1 MSLILN
7 FSDANMLI
15 EAVSFSSA
23 GKVQP
28 FLVSVSSNAS
38 LVLDIH
44 CHLKKEEVYGYLAG
58 TWDLN
63 SHSEYIFSYLLPDHR
78 NVLTRYGWD
87 FRDKT
92 MLNSMIVIK
101 IFSLINSSITK

>member
-1 MSLILN
+1 
-7 FSDANMLI
+7 MLI

-28 FLVSVSSNAS
+28 FLVSVSSNAL

-44 CHLKKEEVYGYLAG
+44 CHLKKEELYGYVAG

-63 SHSEYIFSYLLPDHR
+63 NHSKYKYNKKNPLFNGFILH
-78 NVLTRYGWD
+78 
-87 FRDKT
+87 
-92 MLNSMIVIK
+92 
-101 IFSLINSSITK
+101 

>member
-1 MSLILN
+1 MSIILN

-63 SHSEYIFSYLLPDHR
+63 SHSEYLHFCIPVSQWVVMLL
-78 NVLTRYGWD
+78 
-87 FRDKT
+87 
-92 MLNSMIVIK
+92 
-101 IFSLINSSITK
+101 

>member
-1 MSLILN
+1 
-7 FSDANMLI
+7 MLI
-15 EAVSFSSA
+15 EAVSFSSV

-28 FLVSVSSNAS
+28 FLVSVTSNAC

-63 SHSEYIFSYLLPDHR
+63 SHSKFFF
-78 NVLTRYGWD
+78 
-87 FRDKT
+87 FRK
-92 MLNSMIVIK
+92 LAFLK
-101 IFSLINSSITK
+101 IFNLFI

>member
-1 MSLILN
+1 MQDFVS
-7 FSDANMLI
+7 SDANMLT
-15 EAVSFSSA
+15 EAVSFSSV

-28 FLVSVSSNAS
+28 FLVSVSSNAC

-63 SHSEYIFSYLLPDHR
+63 NHSKYCF
-78 NVLTRYGWD
+78 
-87 FRDKT
+87 
-92 MLNSMIVIK
+92 
-101 IFSLINSSITK
+101 

>member
-1 MSLILN
+1 
-7 FSDANMLI
+7 MLI

-28 FLVSVSSNAS
+28 FLVSVSSNAL

-44 CHLKKEEVYGYLAG
+44 CHLKKEEVYGYVAG

-63 SHSEYIFSYLLPDHR
+63 NHSKYI
-78 NVLTRYGWD
+78 
-87 FRDKT
+87 
-92 MLNSMIVIK
+92 IVI
-101 IFSLINSSITK
+101 IISLFSNYFTEKHIQTNLYSS